1 MNLPIKL
8 HDWTRTKNNEYKITK
23 VPGGYIYCREEQQ
36 VNIANPVFVP
46 DYTNQDM
53 YDMLLKISL
62 IFETLKPTEQNLKYY
77 SAEIKQLLE
86 SVKLCSK

>member
-8 HDWTRTKNNEYKITK
+8 HETTITGGFKITK
-23 VPGGYIYCREEQQ
+23 VPGGYIYCREEPQ

-46 DYTNQDM
+46 DTTNQDM

-62 IFETLKPTEQNLKYY
+62 IFDNFRMPTEQNLKDY

-86 SVKLCSK
+86 SVK